1 MSVTITLPT
10 IYQQI
15 IHKSRYA
22 RWNEEHNRRENWD
35 ETVARYVN
43 FFIAHLQEKFD
54 CSIGR
59 IGDPNSPA
67 DQAFQAI
74 SRLEVM
80 PSMRCMMTA
89 GPALQREPMCA
100 FNCVYR
106 AIDSV
111 SAFSEIMY
119 VLMCGSGVGF
129 SVERQFTGQL
139 PMVPKRLKPSAE
151 IIYVADSRLGWAT
164 AYQTLLER
172 LYAGNIPSWDVSQ
185 VRPAGSRLKTMG
197 GYASGP
203 GPLIDLF
210 EFTIRVFKEV
220 AGDRLNSLACH
231 DIACKIGD
239 IVVMGG
245 VRRSA
250 LISLSNPSDLRMRY
264 AKSGNWYQLTPWRAL
279 ANNSA
284 CYTERP
290 AVGVFM
296 EEWLALFNSK
306 SGERGIVNR
315 KALLERCASLGRR
328 THWDD
333 FHGVDHEPEDTIDFG
348 VNPCSEIILRSK
360 QTCNL
365 SEAVARPHDTIDSL
379 KHKAS
384 CASMLG
390 TWQASLS
397 EYGFVD
403 AEWRR
408 NAEEERLLGVSVT
421 GIMDNPILANRHLP
435 EFGQAFLGMH
445 DIAYQINRAWAK
457 RLKINDAAAIT
468 CVKPSGTVS
477 QLVDAS
483 SGVHDR
489 YAPFYVRRIIM
500 DNHDPMCQFM
510 VEQGLPCEDSV
521 YKPGKQTVFMFPM
534 RSPTAPNHVL
544 GDAEKGMSGDFS
556 RGRSAIE
563 QLEHWSAVNRHW
575 ADHSVSCTIE
585 VADHEWPQVGG
596 WVWEHFDHISGV
608 SFLPKTNS
616 VYQQM
621 PYTPCGEE
629 DIRELE
635 SIMPPRI
642 DWNKLSE
649 YEKVDNTKV
658 SQELACTAGGCT
670 L

>member
-1 MSVTITLPT
+1 MSVSASLPT
-10 IYQQI
+10 IYQQV

-22 RWNEEHNRRENWD
+22 RWNEEHQRREHWH
-35 ETVARYVN
+35 ETVARYVG
-43 FFIAHLQEKFD
+43 FFKTHLLEKFD
-54 CSIGR
+54 VEIGSIAE
-59 IGDPNSPA
+59 PNSPA
-67 DQAFQAI
+67 GQAFEAI
-74 SRLEVM
+74 ASLQSM
-80 PSMRCMMTA
+80 PSMRCLMTA
-89 GPALQREPMCA
+89 GLALEREPMCA

-129 SVERQFTGQL
+129 SVERQFVGQL
-139 PMVPKRLKPSAE
+139 PMIPKRLKSSSQV
-151 IIYVADSRLGWAT
+151 IYVADSRHGWAD
-164 AYQTLLER
+164 AYNTLLQQ
-172 LYAGNIPSWDVSQ
+172 LYAGNIPSWDVSH
-185 VRPAGSRLKTMG
+185 VRPAGARLKTMG

-203 GPLIDLF
+203 GPLVDLF
-210 EFTIRVFKEV
+210 EFTVRVFKEA

-250 LISLSNPSDLRMRY
+250 LISLSNPSDLRLRH
-264 AKSGNWYQLTPWRAL
+264 AKSGNWYQMTPWRAL

-290 AVGVFM
+290 TVGMFM
-296 EEWLALFNSK
+296 EEWLALYSSK

-315 KALLERCASLGRR
+315 RALIEKCQRLGRR
-328 THWDD
+328 SHWDD
-333 FHGVDHEPEDTIDFG
+333 FQDAHNPEDPIDFG

-365 SEAVARPHDTIDSL
+365 TEVVARPHETIESL

-384 CASMLG
+384 AASMLG

-397 EYGFVD
+397 DYGFVD

-421 GIMDNPILANRHLP
+421 GIMDCPILADQHLP
-435 EFGQAFLGMH
+435 EFNRAFSEMR

-457 RLKINDAAAIT
+457 RLGINPAAAIT

-483 SGVHDR
+483 SGIHDR
-489 YAPFYVRRIIM
+489 FAPFYVRRIIM
-500 DNHDPMCQFM
+500 DSHDPMCQFM
-510 VEQGLPCEDSV
+510 IDQGLPYEDSI
-521 YKPGKQTVFMFPM
+521 YKPTLQTVFTFPM
-534 RSPTAPNHVL
+534 RSPRN
-544 GDAEKGMSGDFS
+544 AEQTTKDE
-556 RGRSAIE
+556 RSAIE
-563 QLEHWSAVNRHW
+563 QLEHWAAVNDQW
-575 ADHSVSCTIE
+575 ADHSVSCTVS
-585 VADHEWPQVGG
+585 VAENEWPQVGG
-596 WVWEHFDHISGV
+596 WVWENFDRISGV
-608 SFLPKTNS
+608 SFLPKTDT

-621 PYTPCGEE
+621 PYTPCTEE
-629 DIRELE
+629 DIRRLE
-635 SIMPPRI
+635 ARMPTSI
-642 DWNKLSE
+642 DWEGLSE
-649 YEKVDNTKV
+649 FERVDGTKA